1 MGNLRV
7 SQHPARRWTCILL
20 LAALC
25 AIPAVAQT
33 APTTSPAPVS
43 AETANFLASL
53 APANDLTPAPSF
65 LQTTANGC
73 TSDAQCPT
81 GTLCCR
87 DCGFFG
93 CTHKGCLTPING
105 KCPLIP

>member
-25 AIPAVAQT
+25 ATPAVAQT
-33 APTTSPAPVS
+33 APTTSAPVRV
-43 AETANFLASL
+43 ETANFLASL

-73 TSDAQCPT
+73 TSDAQCLPDK
-81 GTLCCR
+81 LCCR

-93 CTHKGCLTPING
+93 CTHKGCLTPINS